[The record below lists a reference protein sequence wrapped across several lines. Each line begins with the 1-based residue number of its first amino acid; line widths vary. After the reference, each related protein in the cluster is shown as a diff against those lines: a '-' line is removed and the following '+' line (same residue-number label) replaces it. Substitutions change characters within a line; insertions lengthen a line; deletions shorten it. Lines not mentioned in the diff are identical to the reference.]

1 MLSRTSLIAVALL
14 ASTLIAGAQPAPPAA
29 ESTPAASPPASSSE
43 AMEDPQTGD
52 HWTYEVRDE
61 ITGDLKST
69 VIQTVTDVSA
79 SNIDIRVSALN
90 NPNIGFLTFDRSW
103 NVRNNATWR
112 YAPSDGTGISAPLA
126 VGKTWPIKSND
137 TSISINAN
145 FRRTGT
151 SKVTAKESL
160 TTSAGTFDTYKIE
173 TSIQAINT
181 KDPSR
186 KIQVI
191 QTTWYAPEIDHWVKR
206 SSETRI
212 DGQVRDKSA
221 MELIEYGRR

>member
-1 MLSRTSLIAVALL
+1 MLSRKFLIVATLLGSMPL
-14 ASTLIAGAQPAPPAA
+14 ASAQPQAETTPSAPQ
-29 ESTPAASPPASSSE
+29 PASSGE
-43 AMEDPQTGD
+43 AMEAPQTGD

-69 VIQTVTDVSA
+69 VIQTITDVSA
-79 SNIDIRVSALN
+79 SDISIRVSALN
-90 NPNIGFLTFDRSW
+90 NPNTGFLTFDRSW
-103 NVRNNATWR
+103 NVKNNGTWR
-112 YAPSDGTGISAPLA
+112 YAPSDGTGVSVPLA
-126 VGKTWPIKSND
+126 VGKSWPIKSND
-137 TSISINAN
+137 TSISANAN

-186 KIQVI
+186 KIQVT

>member
-1 MLSRTSLIAVALL
+1 MLSRTVMMVVILL
-14 ASTLIAGAQPAPPAA
+14 GSTPFAGAQPAAEAA
-29 ESTPAASPPASSSE
+29 PSTPPPASGSE

-52 HWTYEVRDE
+52 HWTYEVHDE
-61 ITGDLKST
+61 ISGDLKST
-69 VIQTVTDVSA
+69 LIQTVTDVSA
-79 SNIDIRVSALN
+79 SEINIRLSALN
-90 NPNIGFLTFDRSW
+90 SPNTGYLTFDRGW
-103 NVRNNATWR
+103 NVKNNGTWR
-112 YAPSDGTGISAPLA
+112 YAPTDGTGISAPLT
-126 VGKTWPIKSND
+126 VGKTWSVKSSD
-137 TSISINAN
+137 TSISANAT

-151 SKVTAKESL
+151 SKVTAKENL

-173 TSIQAINT
+173 TTIQAINA

-206 SSETRI
+206 SLETRI
-212 DGQVRDKSA
+212 DGRLRDKSA

>member
-1 MLSRTSLIAVALL
+1 MLKRPFVIAAVLF
-14 ASTLIAGAQPAPPAA
+14 GATRFADAQPAA
-29 ESTPAASPPASSSE
+29 ESAPSTPSSTTSSE
-43 AMEDPQTGD
+43 AMEDPQVGD
-52 HWTYEVRDE
+52 HWTYEVRDD
-61 ITGDLKST
+61 ISGDLKST
-69 VIQTVTDVSA
+69 VIQTVTDVSG
-79 SNIDIRVSALN
+79 SNIGIRVSALN
-90 NPNIGFLTFDRSW
+90 SPNIGFLTFDRSW
-103 NVRNNATWR
+103 NVRNNGTWR
-112 YAPSDGTGISAPLA
+112 YAPSDGTGISPPLA

-137 TSISINAN
+137 TSISANAN
-145 FRRTGT
+145 FKRTGT
-151 SKVTAKESL
+151 SKVTAKESV
-160 TTSAGTFDTYKIE
+160 TTSAGTFEAYKIE

-191 QTTWYAPEIDHWVKR
+191 ETTWYASEIDHWVKR